1 MPTQATIDGPLQ
13 GTETGLPVD
22 SWISAVRRRLV
33 AFYKWRND
41 TKTADGVQGALGGGG
56 LPYQAATPPIMDGSF
71 TIRVNGS
78 PQTLST
84 TYPPASGAVYVNYDT
99 GEIFFGTVPASNAN
113 LSWDYQTAPWR
124 DQDILDA
131 LMAGVRDMWTTWDVG
146 KVYTDETIQIQNLVW
161 EYLLPQAAQDLNSRI
176 LRVEVVTPYIPT
188 VLPFTEVRGWT
199 RIGLER
205 IFLPRS
211 QSWFPGNLRLT
222 YYGPS
227 LRLGDVPPA
236 HYWPLVWYALSAL
249 LPWKEAQRIRDDRAP
264 NQISENAQQPGL
276 LTQTGD
282 YYYQRYEQVMANLQK
297 KAPKAQVKMISTYE
311 MQMLD
316 GYRG

>member
-1 MPTQATIDGPLQ
+1 MPTSATIDGPLS

-41 TKTADGVQGALGGGG
+41 TKLADGINGALGSGGV
-56 LPYQAATPPIMDGSF
+56 PYQATTPPIMDGSF
-71 TIRVNGS
+71 TLRLNGS
-78 PQTLST
+78 AQTLSA

-99 GEIFFGTVPASNAN
+99 GEIFFGTVPPVNAN

-124 DQDILDA
+124 DQDILDG
-131 LMAGVRDMWTTWDVG
+131 LMAGLRDCWTTWDVG
-146 KVYTDETIQIQNLVW
+146 KVYTDETTQIQNLQW
-161 EYLLPQAAQDLNSRI
+161 EYQLPQAAQEYNSRI
-176 LRVEVVTPYIPT
+176 LRVEVITPYIPT
-188 VLPFTEVRGWT
+188 VLPFQEVKAWK
-199 RIGLER
+199 RIGVER
-205 IFLPRS
+205 ISLPHS

-222 YYGPS
+222 YYGPA
-227 LRLGDVPPA
+227 LRLGDAPPTL
-236 HYWPLVWYALSAL
+236 YWPLIWYALSAL

-264 NQISENAQQPGL
+264 NQINENAQQPGL

-282 YYYQRYEQVMANLQK
+282 YYYQRYSQTLAALQK
-297 KAPKAQVKMISTYE
+297 KVPKADVKLVSTYE
-311 MQMLD
+311 MAVSG